1 MTTAEP
7 IRFLP
12 PESPEDNARADLYAL
27 VATLFFAP
35 PSAQLLASLAEAD
48 EIVGEDD
55 TVPLAEAWSALQAAC
70 AVADEEA
77 VQQEYDDLLVGVGKA
92 LVPPYLGAHSETISG
107 DALLVELKAFLAGR
121 GLGRQASVNEPEDH
135 IAALCEVMRH
145 LIAVQRAEIA
155 EQREFFER
163 FILAGG
169 LRFCAAIEAAG
180 EANFYKVVA
189 RFAAAFLALERAAFE
204 MD

>member
-12 PESPEDNARADLYAL
+12 PESPEDSARADLYAL
-27 VATLFFAP
+27 IATLFFAP

-70 AVADEEA
+70 AVADEEV

-92 LVPPYLGAHSETISG
+92 VVPPYVGAHATHIGG
-107 DALLVELKAFLAGR
+107 DTLLVELKGFLAAR

-145 LIAVQRAEIA
+145 LVAIQRAEIA

-163 FILAGG
+163 FILPGAPQLCG
-169 LRFCAAIEAAG
+169 AIEAAA

-189 RFAAAFLALERAAFE
+189 RFAAAFIDLERTAFE
-204 MD
+204 ME

>member
-1 MTTAEP
+1 MTTAET

-12 PESPEDNARADLYAL
+12 PESPEDHARGDLYAL
-27 VATLFFAP
+27 IATLFYAP
-35 PSAQLLASLAEAD
+35 PSAQLLATLAEAD
-48 EIVGEDD
+48 EIVGADD
-55 TVPLAEAWSALQAAC
+55 MVPLAQAWAALQAAC

-92 LVPPYLGAHSETISG
+92 VVPPYIGAHAGHIGG
-107 DALLVELKAFLAGR
+107 DTLLVELKAFLSGR

-145 LIAVQRAEIA
+145 LVAIQRAEIA

-163 FILAGG
+163 FILPGAKP
-169 LRFCAAIEAAG
+169 LCAAIEAAA
-180 EANFYKVVA
+180 EANFYKLVA
-189 RFAAAFLALERAAFE
+189 RFAAAFFNLERVAFE
-204 MD
+204 ME